1 MPPVIDGGSNRFSKR
16 TPDGHDNCLTN
27 AADLVYK
34 LYRIKLS
41 GDLNG

>member
-1 MPPVIDGGSNRFSKR
+1 MTVLITGFNK
-16 TPDGHDNCLTN
+16 TPDGHDFCLTN